1 MEGERFR
8 EKVRER
14 SVLRD
19 KRGVETKIKERIS
32 RRHEDEAEIRETRK
46 DRDRQMMIS
55 PGREGRDLLFSH
67 PKSLT
72 LQIFREQ

>member
-32 RRHEDEAEIRETRK
+32 RRH
-46 DRDRQMMIS
+46 
-55 PGREGRDLLFSH
+55 
-67 PKSLT
+67 
-72 LQIFREQ
+72 